1 EAYHDLPLTAYDPEQ
16 PWNIHEGDGTT
27 LVLVDR
33 FDLALIDWL
42 RPRTLQNVHVYAWA
56 PGQITQH
63 LDGMHIHVSSVR
75 ETLVKAF
82 RA

>member
-1 EAYHDLPLTAYDPEQ
+1 MHEA
-16 PWNIHEGDGTT
+16 EGVT

-33 FDLALIDWL
+33 FDPSLIEWL

-63 LDGMHIHVSSVR
+63 LDGMHVDVSPVR